1 MSKALLIG
9 GVIGVA
15 AMIGA
20 IVMGWV
26 TRKSVLNIAKQPEA
40 YSKIRGSFMLALVFI
55 ETVIIY
61 VLLCIILIIFV
72 L

>member
-26 TRKSVLNIAKQPEA
+26 TGKSVLNIAKRLEA

>member
-9 GVIGVA
+9 AVIGVA
-15 AMIGA
+15 SMIGA
-20 IVMGWV
+20 FVMGWV
-26 TRKSVLNIAKQPEA
+26 TRRAVLNIAKQPEA